1 VNIRALLS
9 YPPMRV
15 ALAVCG
21 AALVLAVW
29 TFARALRVDDVP
41 DLPPPTLAS
50 AGAIARASA
59 APPADIRFAVEHDP
73 FAPERTAP
81 DASYRMPGEPGPKDN
96 APAPEPENPVV
107 VGTAVSADGQSFA
120 VIERPSSNGRRENV
134 RVGDKIGVFTV
145 KSIERGHVVFM
156 SSAGKRVDVNALK
169 P

>member
-1 VNIRALLS
+1 
-9 YPPMRV
+9 
-15 ALAVCG
+15 
-21 AALVLAVW
+21 
-29 TFARALRVDDVP
+29 
-41 DLPPPTLAS
+41 
-50 AGAIARASA
+50 
-59 APPADIRFAVEHDP
+59 
-73 FAPERTAP
+73 
-81 DASYRMPGEPGPKDN
+81 MPGEPGPKDN

-156 SSAGKRVDVNALK
+156 TSAGKRVDVNALK